1 MTDWHLSTVK
11 QALRL
16 EAYHALA
23 LSHWAMLS
31 SFFSLFLSRIDSYRE
46 EKNNRQ
52 EDEGMM
58 ARARRSARLANLS
71 AASARVQ
78 VTKASAKASN
88 KVARGKSDAGERELK
103 PKSRSISKSKA
114 KTKGKGSAT
123 SGGGPSR
130 LHEQE
135 KWSLGY
141 KLVAGVDEAGRGPLV
156 GPVVA
161 AACILHQDIE
171 LVGINDSKKMSE
183 QQRDQC
189 YDILVNSPSA
199 VSFAWHAIDATTID
213 EINIL
218 QATMKAMETAV
229 AKLQVKPDFVLID
242 GNRIPKNM
250 NPGMFRINTSFLCP
264 IPIG

>member
-1 MTDWHLSTVK
+1 MHLPFHIGLCSRV
-11 QALRL
+11 
-16 EAYHALA
+16 
-23 LSHWAMLS
+23 
-31 SFFSLFLSRIDSYRE
+31 FSLYFSLESIRE

-135 KWSLGY
+135 KWSLGH

-189 YDILVNSPSA
+189 YDFLVNSPSA